1 MKTAKSYKLI
11 SLVALFAAVVLFFSL
26 AFGMMNNRS
35 KVSAAANPTDFLT
48 LSEGTTAEFTDDGN
62 LTVTVKDGSTVTFKN
77 KLVISNFAATMSI
90 PANATTTL
98 KMVSDSCFVNGNK
111 VGTGDD
117 VKFEKSI
124 VNEFAIKAGATL
136 SDPISCSL
144 NGGTAENAILN
155 GDFAVLRVS
164 TAQSGNVSVGVKN
177 TSVVGNSNASVVLNN
192 TDEIAKRIKDVNN
205 IAVATVS
212 ISFDFADGNTAETAT
227 LKIKSINQNF
237 DDPNADKYTQ
247 TFALDGD
254 KKLTPAYPRIALN
267 DSFYTRDLSAGSYGV
282 YKAIKVKGE
291 KQTNMTLTPY
301 SVLGGISSSNIYLSG
316 DEDDVLLESG
326 TETPKKLLFKH
337 SGNVSFNVEAKIGD
351 DAFVCEK
358 IDVDVRESNDI
369 DSVAPKYEP
378 IHDDAIDAFKYQLE
392 KEYKDSDGK
401 HVPMGTELEIPSLED
416 LVYDDVTPYSELS
429 YTVYLKTLTKDT
441 TLSSMEIDLDDV
453 GSYTFF
459 ITFTDK
465 AGNAIE
471 KDQFVNEEDD
481 GSVALGVYKDFIF
494 KFDMQD
500 DADISVSASVK
511 NGVGYKGVKYS
522 AAKFN
527 VDANGCTMTY
537 KLKYNADVNATNES
551 DGWKE
556 IPKSSSVSDK
566 AYVSEDGYTYDDVK
580 GFNYDGQLSFVP
592 TKIGAYMIECV
603 ATSDVSSRSAEDS
616 MIIKV
621 EKEASVV
628 KVDNKWLQNNVWSV
642 VFLSIGTLCL
652 IGIIVL
658 LCIKPKEEIDD

>member
-11 SLVALFAAVVLFFSL
+11 SIVALFAAVVLFFSL

-48 LSEGTTAEFTDDGN
+48 LSEGTTAEFTNDGN

-77 KLVISNFAATMSI
+77 KLVISEFLAEVYI
-90 PANATTTL
+90 PANVTTTL
-98 KMVSDSCFVNGNK
+98 KMVSDSYFVNGYK
-111 VGTGDD
+111 VVDGED
-117 VKFEKSI
+117 VKFEKS
-124 VNEFAIKAGATL
+124 VTNEFAIKAGATL

-144 NGGTAENAILN
+144 NGATAVDRPLSS
-155 GDFAVLRVS
+155 D
-164 TAQSGNVSVGVKN
+164 
-177 TSVVGNSNASVVLNN
+177 VVGILISTNRGVVSAGIRDVSIFETNANDDYSRRV
-192 TDEIAKRIKDVNN
+192 KDVGRDANN
-205 IAVATVS
+205 ISVATVS
-212 ISFDFADGNTAETAT
+212 FSFDFAEGNTAETAT
-227 LKIKSINQNF
+227 FKMKSINQKF
-237 DDPNADKYTQ
+237 DDQNADKYKQ

-254 KKLTPAYPRIALN
+254 KKLTPAYPRVALN
-267 DSFYTRDLSAGSYGV
+267 DSFYTRDLTDGRYE
-282 YKAIKVKGE
+282 AIKVKGE

-326 TETPKKLLFKH
+326 TETPKKLLFKR

-378 IHDDAIDAFKYQLE
+378 IHDYALEAFKYQLE

-416 LVYDDVTPYSELS
+416 LIYDDVTPYSELS

-527 VDANGCTMTY
+527 VDANGCTMNY

-658 LCIKPKEEIDD
+658 LCIKPKEESDND